1 MIPYVGLVAK
11 NDGTIFIGK
20 PVLFRNVQGDNR
32 CDFKGIRSKRLMRIK
47 SPPFEISEKR
57 HLSVLSL
64 RSGKGTGR
72 ARQP

>member
-47 SPPFEISEKR
+47 SPPF
-57 HLSVLSL
+57 
-64 RSGKGTGR
+64 
-72 ARQP
+72 